1 MRLALLNHKAAT
13 SRSHLRCDSL
23 QMEEVEKWL
32 LNCAKNAN
40 KPTPVASAITTKKVN
55 APKRLAST
63 RLLNHATSYQETRK
77 IELRY
82 DLEQL
87 SAPMTSAVKLTTN
100 RPEPRLSFPHN
111 LFLDCD
117 GVSWA

>member
-1 MRLALLNHKAAT
+1 MRLALLITKPPPAGRIFDAIHYK
-13 SRSHLRCDSL
+13 L
-23 QMEEVEKWL
+23 EEVEKWL

-63 RLLNHATSYQETRK
+63 RLLNHVTSHQETRK
-77 IELRY
+77 IEVRY

-87 SAPMTSAVKLTTN
+87 SAPYDKRCEADDYP
-100 RPEPRLSFPHN
+100 PEPRLSFPHN
-111 LFLDCD
+111 LSLDCH
-117 GVSWA
+117 GA